1 VARVVVHA
9 DGAAYK
15 RLVEQRYGVAGA
27 RNWLA
32 IYDIPR
38 MAHGGTEYDR
48 SLSAQPDILDAWVTW
63 HQTGGKSGSLP
74 PNTLVG
80 ELGSYPRD

>member
-1 VARVVVHA
+1 
-9 DGAAYK
+9 
-15 RLVEQRYGVAGA
+15 
-27 RNWLA
+27 
-32 IYDIPR
+32 

-48 SLSAQPDILDAWVTW
+48 SISAQLDILEAWVTW